1 MCGALRLVSVEQ
13 GYDPRDFALIAFG
26 GAGPLHA
33 NGLAK
38 LIHAWPVIIPPGPGV
53 LCAYGDAT
61 TRLRNEASRSFV
73 RRFSNTSSDELR
85 ALLEELAGQARAS
98 LEKEGEEVEAMHYEA
113 DLRYQG
119 QGLQLSVPVD
129 LKLLSSDGLSHPGEA
144 FDSMHTKLFTFALDS
159 EKEFVNLRAAAE
171 SPGSELTAASAPP
184 GKGADSAC
192 VGKQV
197 VFVEGESVTAK
208 VFARELLGSGDTIP
222 GPAIVTEMDS
232 TTLILPAHEAEVDD
246 LGNILIRPQES

>member
-1 MCGALRLVSVEQ
+1 MFPHNNACDES
-13 GYDPRDFALIAFG
+13 G
-26 GAGPLHA
+26 G
-33 NGLAK
+33 
-38 LIHAWPVIIPPGPGV
+38 
-53 LCAYGDAT
+53 
-61 TRLRNEASRSFV
+61 
-73 RRFSNTSSDELR
+73 
-85 ALLEELAGQARAS
+85 
-98 LEKEGEEVEAMHYEA
+98 
-113 DLRYQG
+113 DL
-119 QGLQLSVPVD
+119 P
-129 LKLLSSDGLSHPGEA
+129 
-144 FDSMHTKLFTFALDS
+144 
-159 EKEFVNLRAAAE
+159 
-171 SPGSELTAASAPP
+171 TAASAPP